1 MDTQFVVT
9 TKAGLQKI
17 GRQVSDELPKVKDA
31 TINLRDRLNDML
43 LDEKQLLNNYQTAIN
58 EMINDD
64 LRDLL
69 VGNRNSIQGAQ
80 IGLYNDM
87 FNLGEYQS
95 DVATVQQVSD
105 TLEIF
110 SNYPSCH
117 FNRLSELSQHCSY
130 ESVLLG
136 KGHFRAF
143 I

>member
-1 MDTQFVVT
+1 MDTQNVVT
-9 TKAGLQKI
+9 TKGGVQKI
-17 GRQVSDELPKVKDA
+17 GKQVSDELPKVKDA

-80 IGLYNDM
+80 ISFYNDM

-95 DVATVQQVSD
+95 DIATPQQISD
-105 TLEIF
+105 TLNVF
-110 SNYPSCH
+110 NNYKTQLP
-117 FNRLSELSQHCSY
+117 F
-130 ESVLLG
+130 
-136 KGHFRAF
+136 
-143 I
+143 

>member
-1 MDTQFVVT
+1 MIYV
-9 TKAGLQKI
+9 I
-17 GRQVSDELPKVKDA
+17 CGRES
-31 TINLRDRLNDML
+31 
-43 LDEKQLLNNYQTAIN
+43 
-58 EMINDD
+58 
-64 LRDLL
+64 
-69 VGNRNSIQGAQ
+69 RNSIQGAQ

-110 SNYPSCH
+110 SNIKPSCH